1 MPQRVATVM
10 PSAPKTDQHMVESK
24 EPQRWGAEALGT
36 RNPTNEQT
44 SWYNQTLRPR
54 SANSSVRRY
63 GFTEV
68 IGKNVAHAWQST
80 ASNGITM
87 PLIYVGGCVA
97 ASIDRR

>member
-1 MPQRVATVM
+1 MMPQRVATVM
-10 PSAPKTDQHMVESK
+10 PSAPTNRPHMMESK
-24 EPQRWGAEALGT
+24 EPQRWDAEALGT
-36 RNPTNEQT
+36 LREYPTNEQT

-80 ASNGITM
+80 ATEWY
-87 PLIYVGGCVA
+87 PQCH
-97 ASIDRR
+97 